1 MGLTPEKQVEQEVM
15 QWLKANAFSVDI
27 FDSKATWSPGAK
39 TFRKNRS
46 LVEGCADLLGV
57 SREGYFVAIELKAP
71 KKETVCRAEQR
82 AFLERKIRSNGFGIV
97 VSSVDALSDSW
108 SSWLALRKENKLL
121 EAQQYLLNKL
131 PKKVLVNGRI
141 LVLVAD

>member
-1 MGLTPEKQVEQEVM
+1 MTPEKQVEKEVVE
-15 QWLKANAFSVDI
+15 WLKTNAFSIDV

-57 SREGYFVAIELKAP
+57 SPEGYFVAIELKAQ
-71 KKETVCRAEQR
+71 KKETICRIEQR
-82 AFLERKIRSNGFGIV
+82 RFLERKIRSNGFGIV
-97 VSSVDALSDSW
+97 VSSVDALSESW

-121 EAQQYLLNKL
+121 EAQQYLLSKL
-131 PKKVLVNGRI
+131 PKKVLVNGRV
-141 LVLVAD
+141 LVLISG

>member
-1 MGLTPEKQVEQEVM
+1 MTPEKKVEQEII

-27 FDSKATWSPGAK
+27 FDSKATWSPSAK

-57 SREGYFVAIELKAP
+57 SPEGYFVAIELKAP
-71 KKETVCRAEQR
+71 KKEVVCRAEQR
-82 AFLERKIRSNGFGIV
+82 TFLERKIRSNGFGIV
-97 VSSVDALSDSW
+97 VSSVGALSESW
-108 SSWLALRKENKLL
+108 SSWIAFRKENKLL

-131 PKKVLVNGRI
+131 PKKVLINGRV
-141 LVLVAD
+141 LVLVAN